1 MDLEYLY
8 RSAGGAET
16 QSASCRS
23 VQYPSKRCLTCA
35 TGTNETSPADPKSSY
50 QCASCHLAAYGE
62 PRPHHKSTTKRCLTC
77 SKSKSTVAAT
87 YQCRACRRVASA
99 NSRISAV
106 RSFLKKCKS
115 CCKVKST
122 PLDEYQCRSCRNA
135 RPTTPRRFRGK
146 STRKKCVTC
155 DRMRSTPF
163 SVYQCR
169 ACRNAAGLGGPT
181 RSRPSRKASILDDQA
196 GPQSFLGLDADEHA
210 GAEADESLAW
220 NSLDYA
226 TDLVT
231 GSNLSLEY
239 GQPGFRIPP
248 SVDIRILTEDD
259 FRRRLEATHSGWNKY
274 DWTHS

>member
-62 PRPHHKSTTKRCLTC
+62 PRPRHKSTTKRCLTC
-77 SKSKSTVAAT
+77 SKSKSTVSAS

-99 NSRISAV
+99 NSRISTV

-115 CCKVKST
+115 CSKVKST
-122 PLDEYQCRSCRNA
+122 SLDEYQCRSCRNA
-135 RPTTPRRFRGK
+135 RPTTPRRSKGK

-155 DRMRSTPF
+155 SRTRWTPF
-163 SVYQCR
+163 PVYQCQS
-169 ACRNAAGLGGPT
+169 CRDAVASGGT
-181 RSRPSRKASILDDQA
+181 SRRGPSREDSIHVSPDQA
-196 GPQSFLGLDADEHA
+196 VPHYSSGH
-210 GAEADESLAW
+210 EADEDEVRKAEESLLG

-231 GSNLSLEY
+231 GVNLAVEY
-239 GQPGFRIPP
+239 GQPGFGIRSI
-248 SVDIRILTEDD
+248 VDTRTLTEDE
-259 FRRRLEATHSGWNKY
+259 FRRRLEAAHSG
-274 DWTHS
+274 